1 MKLPNNSI
9 AEMKR
14 TRIFRQG
21 VGSETKRKIM
31 TIGLLFLG
39 LLGSSEAQV
48 QQRPNILIIMTDQ
61 QTADAMSAAGNRDLH
76 TPAMD
81 KLAANG
87 VRFSRAYCVQ
97 PLCAPSR
104 TAIFS
109 GRRPHETGFV
119 GNVSEKDGLWPD
131 SLLMMGKIFQAGGY
145 KTGYVGKWH
154 LSIPVSKISQHGFEY
169 IQNTDF
175 LDYNDAATPS
185 YCARFIRDHRKD
197 PFLLVAS
204 FLNPHDICEWARN
217 EELKM
222 DVLKDAPV
230 PELCPDLPAN
240 WKKPVHEP
248 EMIREQQKSNFRTY
262 PSINWTEGQWR
273 QYRWAYNRLVEKV
286 DNYIEMVLASLKKYG
301 IEKNTIIIFTSDHG
315 DGYAGHSWNQKQVL
329 YEESIKVPFIIS
341 QIGQM
346 KPRVDD
352 MLICN
357 GTDIIPT
364 ICGFT
369 GVKAPSYLKGLDIS
383 KRLSATHVNLRDT
396 LVVETDFA
404 DNEELLGI
412 SGRAVISDGLKY
424 IVYSKGKIR
433 EQLFDLAKDPGETNN
448 LAVVPAYKAKLKA
461 MRQYLQS
468 WCKKNGDAFEQ
479 HVL

>member
-1 MKLPNNSI
+1 MKNSSI
-9 AEMKR
+9 KLD
-14 TRIFRQG
+14 IQHFFRKDIRSVKG
-21 VGSETKRKIM
+21 LIIM
-31 TIGLLFLG
+31 ITGLLI
-39 LLGSSEAQV
+39 LLFAGTIEAQT

-109 GRRPHETGFV
+109 GRRPHETGFI
-119 GNVSEKDGLWPD
+119 GNVPEKDGLWPD

-185 YCARFIRDHRKD
+185 YCARFIRDHKKD

-204 FLNPHDICEWARN
+204 FLNPHDICEWARD
-217 EELKM
+217 EDLKM
-222 DVLKDAPV
+222 DVLKDAPA
-230 PELCPDLPAN
+230 PELCPVLPAN
-240 WKKPVHEP
+240 WKKPAHEP

-262 PSINWTEGQWR
+262 PSIQWTEGQWR

-286 DNYIEMVLASLKKYG
+286 DNYVEMVLASLKKYN

-315 DGYAGHSWNQKQVL
+315 DGYAGHSWNQKQIL

-341 QIGQM
+341 KIGQW

-352 MLICN
+352 ILICN

-364 ICGFT
+364 ICGLT

-383 KRLSATHVNLRDT
+383 KRLVAPTAILRDT

-412 SGRAVISDGLKY
+412 SGRAVITEGLKY

-433 EQLFDLAKDPGETNN
+433 EQLFDLVKDPGETNN
-448 LAVVPAYKAKLKA
+448 LAVLPANESKLKA
-461 MRQYLQS
+461 MRQYLKA
-468 WCKKNGDAFEQ
+468 WCKKNGDAFGQ